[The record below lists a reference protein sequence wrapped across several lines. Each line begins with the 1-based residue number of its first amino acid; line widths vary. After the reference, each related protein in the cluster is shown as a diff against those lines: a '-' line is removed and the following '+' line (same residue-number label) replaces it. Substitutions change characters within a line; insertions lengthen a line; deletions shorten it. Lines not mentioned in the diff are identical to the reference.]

1 MATYLAGSQ
10 AFEQEKD
17 ANGNNSPSAPQP
29 TETLAGK
36 YRGATVEDLDPPPAL
51 STSPDSPIAVALQ
64 SAFERDYTHLTVVSS
79 SRSLIGYLSI
89 PRLKELL
96 QQGVVKETDP
106 VEKAM
111 LRFRRKGNVYTKITM
126 DTPLEDLE
134 RFFSGELADGTKR
147 EKQDFAVVTDF
158 DRKFV
163 LGVAT
168 KEDLENF
175 TKRRPTQA

>member
-10 AFEQEKD
+10 AYEKERS
-17 ANGNNSPSAPQP
+17 ANGSNASSVSPNSESWASR
-29 TETLAGK
+29 

-51 STSPDSPIAVALQ
+51 STSPDSPISVALQ

-96 QQGVVKETDP
+96 QHGAVKESDP

-126 DTPLEDLE
+126 ETPLEDLE
-134 RFFSGELADGTKR
+134 KFFNGEMADGAKK
-147 EKQDFAVVTDF
+147 EKQDFAVVTDL

-168 KEDLENF
+168 RDDLEEF
-175 TKRRPTQA
+175 LKRRPTPT